1 MSDHVVPRTILVT
14 GASRGLG
21 AAAVRLL
28 AARGCHVIAAGRN
41 AAAVEAVARTAGC
54 GWVQLDLRDETSV
67 QAAARAVQER
77 HGKLDVLVNNAAILL
92 DRALGLMEAGPDM
105 LRETLDTNV
114 TGTFR
119 VARAFVPLLRKSD
132 DPRIVIVSSG
142 AGQLNGG
149 PRVWAPCY
157 SISKTA
163 VNMLTQQLSGALP
176 DMAVNA
182 LCPGWCRTEMGGS
195 EAELSPEQGAEEIA
209 WLAVDAPSDVRGQ
222 FLKRRQPI
230 PW

>member
-1 MSDHVVPRTILVT
+1 MTDQPTQRTILVT

-28 AARGCHVIAAGRN
+28 AARGCRVIATGRN
-41 AAAVEAVARTAGC
+41 AAAVKAVARTAGC
-54 GWVQLDLRDETSV
+54 AWVQLDLRDEASI
-67 QAAARAVQER
+67 QAAARTVQQS
-77 HGKLDVLVNNAAILL
+77 HGRIDVLVNNAAILL
-92 DRALGLMEAGPDM
+92 DRGLDLLAADPDV

-114 TGTFR
+114 TGTLR
-119 VARAFVPLLRKSD
+119 VTRAFVPLLRTSD

-142 AGQLNGG
+142 AGQLHGG
-149 PRVWAPCY
+149 ASVWAPCY

-163 VNMLTQQLSGALP
+163 VNMLMQQLSGALP
-176 DMAVNA
+176 DVAVNA

-195 EAELSPEQGAEEIA
+195 DAELSPEQGGEEIA
-209 WLAVDAPSDVRGQ
+209 WLAVDAPADLRGQ
-222 FLKRRQPI
+222 FLKNRQPI